1 MNTQNTQTNF
11 LIKFLRLPAV
21 LSYLGFGRSSL
32 YSRISDGLFP
42 HPINLGGRAVAW
54 PEYEV
59 AAINDARV
67 AGKSNEEIYRLVQ
80 ELEAARKEPKLQRV

>member
-1 MNTQNTQTNF
+1 MSNQNNIA
-11 LIKFLRLPAV
+11 IKFLRLPTV
-21 LSYLGFGRSSL
+21 ISHLGFGRSSL

-54 PEYEV
+54 PEHEV

-67 AGKSNEEIYRLVQ
+67 AGKSNDEIYELVQ
-80 ELEAARKEPKLQRV
+80 ELEAARKEPKLQRA